1 MIRAGRRLCNSAGEL
16 RREMIAVKNK
26 NYRLLGGF
34 ALMLIGLSTLM
45 RVTLMI
51 FSLKNMDGSFFGM
64 LRIFGMGL
72 LFDIGVAS
80 FFLLPYSVYLL
91 LLPSRW
97 SGSLVNR
104 IVTYVFFL
112 YYHPD
117 PDVLLFSRNL
127 LSGWNL
133 RAGSTSSRWI
143 T

>member
-1 MIRAGRRLCNSAGEL
+1 
-16 RREMIAVKNK
+16 
-26 NYRLLGGF
+26 
-34 ALMLIGLSTLM
+34 MLIGLSTLM

-104 IVTYVFFL
+104 IVTYVFFFITTL
-112 YYHPD
+112 I
-117 PDVLLFSRNL
+117 LMFSFFAEFTFWL
-127 LSGWNL
+127 EFE
-133 RAGSTSSRWI
+133 SRFNFI
-143 T
+143 AVDYLIYTYEVV